1 MVRRKLVDT
10 RTGAQRL
17 IAEGRV
23 TVAGVP
29 EPKPATMV
37 APDAPIVLVDDG
49 DRFVSRGGEKLQ
61 GALDVFSL
69 DVSGRRGLDV
79 GASTGGFTDC
89 LLQNGAASVVA
100 VDVGYGQ
107 LHWKIRQDPRVDV
120 IERTNFRYADP
131 VEIGAPF
138 EVIVVDV
145 SFISVTTIA
154 PNLAACGGPGT
165 DYVVLVKP
173 QFEVGRDD
181 VGRGGIVKDPAL
193 HASSVRSVAE
203 ALAAVGLGALGAVAS
218 PIMGTKGNR
227 EFLVWARSGAPN
239 GDLDALVAGAVS

>member
-17 IAEGRV
+17 ITEGRV
-23 TVAGVP
+23 NVAGVP

-37 APDAPIVLVDDG
+37 APDMPIVLVDEG
-49 DRFVSRGGEKLQ
+49 ARFVSRGGEKLQ
-61 GALDVFSL
+61 GALEAFSL
-69 DVSGRRGLDV
+69 DVTGRRALDV

-100 VDVGYGQ
+100 IDVGYGQ
-107 LHWKIRQDPRVDV
+107 IHWKIRQDSRVEV
-120 IERTNFRYADP
+120 IERTNFRYASP

-138 EVIVVDV
+138 DLVVVDV
-145 SFISVTTIA
+145 SFISVATIA
-154 PNLAACGGPGT
+154 ANLAACGTRGT

-193 HASSVRSVAE
+193 HASSIRSVGD
-203 ALAAVGLGALGAVAS
+203 ALAAVGLGACGAVAS

-227 EFLVWARSGAPN
+227 EFLVWAQSGAAR
-239 GDLDALVAGAVS
+239 GDIEALAAGAIR